1 METNWSDY
9 RRALR
14 RHDQPHF
21 DALFEHARAHAD
33 AAGYL
38 NHRSTAIPVLVSIML
53 EQEKRI
59 SELEAALDERA
70 EPAMQTG

>member
-1 METNWSDY
+1 MENAWGDY

-14 RHDQPHF
+14 RHDQDHF
-21 DALFEHARAHAD
+21 DTLFEHARAHAD

-38 NHRSTAIPVLVSIML
+38 NHRSTAIPVLVSIVL

-59 SELEAALDERA
+59 SELEAALA
-70 EPAMQTG
+70 EQPETATEQG